1 MSSYLSRV
9 DVVSVNRIRH
19 RTNGARNF
27 TSKKKVPGAGVV
39 KGVPLKERNPQL
51 ASAPVHICA
60 HLCKNV
66 ERVGETGHAC
76 LD

>member
-1 MSSYLSRV
+1 MKLSSYLSRV
-9 DVVSVNRIRH
+9 DVVSVNRISH

-51 ASAPVHICA
+51 ASTSGDVRA
-60 HLCKNV
+60 HLSENV
-66 ERVGETGHAC
+66 KGISEI
-76 LD
+76 